1 MLLPIKLLSER
12 YNSLV
17 HRMLRSNSTLRILF
31 NQCVILCNEDIKR
44 VNTRLRYALV
54 INHHPVSLLARKC
67 EHFALIF
74 LSFTKCRDSYG
85 NVKRWKHEESVGA
98 FRARRQEVKTREQFF
113 ILRGV
118 VAVIARSFVR
128 T

>member
-1 MLLPIKLLSER
+1 MYASCKSFYCSLLSKK
-12 YNSLV
+12 
-17 HRMLRSNSTLRILF
+17 
-31 NQCVILCNEDIKR
+31 IKK
-44 VNTRLRYALV
+44 
-54 INHHPVSLLARKC
+54 LAREIRKC
-67 EHFALIF
+67 DYFVLIF
-74 LSFTKCRDSYG
+74 LSFTKRRESYE